1 MTQQNIEEFDY
12 GDIIEYIDSTRDLH
26 FEAAR
31 RWART
36 HNTTF
41 DELIDKRE
49 ERDDMLYRYFQIGC
63 NFRALELTEEEIK
76 AQKIMQLK
84 RQLSLT
90 DYAVIKI
97 AEGAAT
103 KEEYAELIAQRQQW
117 RQEINN
123 LESE

>member
-1 MTQQNIEEFDY
+1 MTDFNY
-12 GDIIEYIDSTRDLH
+12 NDIIEYIDDTFDEN
-26 FEAAR
+26 FEEAKK
-31 RWART
+31 WAKE
-36 HNTTF
+36 HNTTLE
-41 DELIDKRE
+41 ELIDKRT
-49 ERDDMLYRYFQIGC
+49 ERDGILYRYFQIGC
-63 NFRALELTEEEIK
+63 DFGAVEPTEEEIK

-117 RQEINN
+117 RQEINS
-123 LESE
+123 LETE

>member
-1 MTQQNIEEFDY
+1 MTDFNY
-12 GDIIEYIDSTRDLH
+12 NDIIEYIDDTFDEN
-26 FEAAR
+26 FEEAKK
-31 RWART
+31 WAKE
-36 HNTTF
+36 HNTTLE
-41 DELIDKRE
+41 ELV
-49 ERDDMLYRYFQIGC
+49 ERRIVRDGSLYRYFQIGC
-63 NFRALELTEEEIK
+63 DFRALESTEEEIK

-117 RQEINN
+117 RQEINS

>member
-1 MTQQNIEEFDY
+1 MTQQNIEEFNY

-26 FEAAR
+26 FEAAHK
-31 RWART
+31 WART
-36 HNTTF
+36 HNVTF
-41 DELIDKRE
+41 NELIDKRE
-49 ERDDMLYRYFQIGC
+49 ERDDIFYRYFQIGC
-63 NFRALELTEEEIK
+63 DFGAVEPTEEEIK

-117 RQEINN
+117 RQEINS
-123 LESE
+123 LETE